1 MSYGVAIPRF
11 HLIRGLIP
19 KFVFTVVALCSVF
32 NFSSMLRGQDSDQG
46 FRDFGFVEPAELY
59 RRLSAF
65 RPEETSGSNFDMS
78 QLRDLAKQ
86 GQSLF
91 SSLTPKQQ
99 EDVREFAE
107 RYLDEKGL
115 ESDASKALMN
125 QLGLP
130 RDLQESLAEK
140 FNRLEGRDAHE
151 KSGFRDVLRAAL
163 QSSKDLKLDRDGQK
177 RVANRQGAKKAT
189 DRRKG
194 IDRVEGDSSDR
205 PGTDIEPEAVTPE
218 QTKPQDGNKVGT
230 AKTGAQAAEDLAKGK
245 GISENNGGKTPSQ
258 IGAKVD
264 PLAPTKNGVNI
275 DDPLGTNSVGSFDK
289 NDDPMVDSIIGAE
302 TKSPNVGPLEGLA
315 AGDSSGEKR
324 GEFDWEKNLSRLLGG
339 ESGRFGEIS
348 SDNEVMPKKRGDRGN
363 AELDSSF
370 SQKLAGLAP
379 GQDSIN
385 RFMMRNSSDGDGG
398 ADSNNSAKER
408 PRLAAEFDQTV
419 VEAARGVLESQSD
432 SESDQRGFFARNFDS
447 VFKRLVNRTVSPDG
461 DEDSRRETPRFDSD
475 DEGWDQEG
483 RSGAGGSSMNSDWIN
498 RQRSSRRTADG
509 GIRNEERRNAPSELN
524 KKEETSSQSSTDGHA
539 VGVLS
544 SSALNLLFG
553 LAIGGVIFAF
563 LLTALN
569 RKSGNNADR
578 ISDRAVARRIDR
590 AKFHSPQDLVA
601 LVDLFLISK
610 FGTESMWW
618 NAKHA
623 ENILLSDAPE
633 FESNINELVQSYVR
647 LRYMKVGGELTQI
660 ERDNCRTTLKSLAS
674 ILGRTDLST
683 RLKVEG

>member
-11 HLIRGLIP
+11 HPICGLIS
-19 KFVFTVVALCSVF
+19 KFVFTVVALCSVL
-32 NFSSMLRGQDSDQG
+32 NSSSMLRGQDSDQG
-46 FRDFGFVEPAELY
+46 FRDFGFVEPSELY

-115 ESDASKALMN
+115 KSDASKALMN

-130 RDLQESLAEK
+130 PDLQESLAEQ
-140 FNRLEGRDAHE
+140 FYRMEGRGTDE
-151 KSGFRDVLRAAL
+151 KSGFRDALRDAL
-163 QSSKDLKLDRDGQK
+163 QSSKDLKLDREGQK
-177 RVANRQGAKKAT
+177 RVADRQGAKKAT

-194 IDRVEGDSSDR
+194 IDRVEGDSSER
-205 PGTDIEPEAVTPE
+205 PGTDIEPEAVTPDQIKRQE
-218 QTKPQDGNKVGT
+218 ENKTGT
-230 AKTGAQAAEDLAKGK
+230 AKAGTQAAEDLAKGE
-245 GISENNGGKTPSQ
+245 GVSENNGGKTSSQ
-258 IGAKVD
+258 NGAKVD
-264 PLAPTKNGVNI
+264 PLAATKNGINI
-275 DDPLGTNSVGSFDK
+275 DDRFGSTSEGSLDK
-289 NDDPMVDSIIGAE
+289 NDDPMADPIFGAE
-302 TKSPNVGPLEGLA
+302 IESPNVGPLEGLA
-315 AGDSSGEKR
+315 DGDSSGKKR
-324 GEFDWEKNLSRLLGG
+324 GEFDWEKNLSRLLGE
-339 ESGRFGEIS
+339 ESGRSGGMS
-348 SDNEVMPKKRGDRGN
+348 TDNGVMPNKRGDRGN
-363 AELDSSF
+363 AELDGSF
-370 SQKLAGLAP
+370 SQKLASLAP
-379 GQDSIN
+379 GQDLIN
-385 RFMMRNSSDGDGG
+385 RFMMRNSSDGDDG
-398 ADSNNSAKER
+398 ADASNREKER

-432 SESDQRGFFARNFDS
+432 SENDQRGFFARNFDS
-447 VFKRLVNRTVSPDG
+447 VFKGLVNSTASPDG
-461 DEDSRRETPRFDSD
+461 EADSRRETPRFDSD

-483 RSGAGGSSMNSDWIN
+483 RSGAGGSSMNSDWLN

-509 GIRNEERRNAPSELN
+509 GNRSEGRRNAATELN
-524 KKEETSSQSSTDGHA
+524 KKEESGSQSSTEDPAIGI
-539 VGVLS
+539 S
-544 SSALNLLFG
+544 SKSALNLLFG
-553 LAIGGVIFAF
+553 LAIGGVILAF
-563 LLTALN
+563 LLTTLN
-569 RKSGNNADR
+569 RKSCSNAKR

-633 FESNINELVQSYVR
+633 FESNINDLVQSYVR

-660 ERDNCRTTLKSLAS
+660 ERENCRTTLKSLAS

>member
-1 MSYGVAIPRF
+1 
-11 HLIRGLIP
+11 
-19 KFVFTVVALCSVF
+19 
-32 NFSSMLRGQDSDQG
+32 
-46 FRDFGFVEPAELY
+46 
-59 RRLSAF
+59 
-65 RPEETSGSNFDMS
+65 
-78 QLRDLAKQ
+78 
-86 GQSLF
+86 
-91 SSLTPKQQ
+91 
-99 EDVREFAE
+99 
-107 RYLDEKGL
+107 
-115 ESDASKALMN
+115 
-125 QLGLP
+125 
-130 RDLQESLAEK
+130 
-140 FNRLEGRDAHE
+140 
-151 KSGFRDVLRAAL
+151 
-163 QSSKDLKLDRDGQK
+163 
-177 RVANRQGAKKAT
+177 
-189 DRRKG
+189 
-194 IDRVEGDSSDR
+194 
-205 PGTDIEPEAVTPE
+205 
-218 QTKPQDGNKVGT
+218 
-230 AKTGAQAAEDLAKGK
+230 
-245 GISENNGGKTPSQ
+245 
-258 IGAKVD
+258 
-264 PLAPTKNGVNI
+264 
-275 DDPLGTNSVGSFDK
+275 
-289 NDDPMVDSIIGAE
+289 
-302 TKSPNVGPLEGLA
+302 
-315 AGDSSGEKR
+315 
-324 GEFDWEKNLSRLLGG
+324 
-339 ESGRFGEIS
+339 
-348 SDNEVMPKKRGDRGN
+348 MPKKRGDRGN

-385 RFMMRNSSDGDGG
+385 RLMMRNSSDGDGG

>member
-11 HLIRGLIP
+11 HPIRDLIL

-32 NFSSMLRGQDSDQG
+32 NSSSMLRGQDSDQG

-130 RDLQESLAEK
+130 RDLQESLAEQ
-140 FNRLEGRDAHE
+140 FNRMEGRGTDE
-151 KSGFRDVLRAAL
+151 KSGFRDALRDAL
-163 QSSKDLKLDRDGQK
+163 QASKDLKLDREGQK

-194 IDRVEGDSSDR
+194 VDRVEGDSSDR
-205 PGTDIEPEAVTPE
+205 PGADIEPEAVTPDQIKRQE
-218 QTKPQDGNKVGT
+218 ENKTGT
-230 AKTGAQAAEDLAKGK
+230 AKTGTQAAEDLANGE
-245 GISENNGGKTPSQ
+245 GVSENNGGKTSSQ
-258 IGAKVD
+258 NGAKVD
-264 PLAPTKNGVNI
+264 PLAATKNGINI
-275 DDPLGTNSVGSFDK
+275 DDRFGSTSEGSLDK
-289 NDDPMVDSIIGAE
+289 NDDPMADPIFGAE
-302 TKSPNVGPLEGLA
+302 IESPNVGPLEGPA
-315 AGDSSGEKR
+315 DGDSSGKKR
-324 GEFDWEKNLSRLLGG
+324 GEFDWEKNLSRLLGE
-339 ESGRFGEIS
+339 ESGRSGGMS
-348 SDNEVMPKKRGDRGN
+348 TDNGVMPNKRGDRGN
-363 AELDSSF
+363 AELDGSF
-370 SQKLAGLAP
+370 SQKLASLAP
-379 GQDSIN
+379 GQDLIN
-385 RFMMRNSSDGDGG
+385 RFMMRNSSDGDDG
-398 ADSNNSAKER
+398 ADASNRAKER
-408 PRLAAEFDQTV
+408 PRLTAEFDQTV

-432 SESDQRGFFARNFDS
+432 SENDQRGFFARNFDS
-447 VFKRLVNRTVSPDG
+447 VFKGLVNSTASPEG
-461 DEDSRRETPRFDSD
+461 KADSRRETPRFDSD

-483 RSGAGGSSMNSDWIN
+483 RSGAGGSSMNSDWLN
-498 RQRSSRRTADG
+498 RQRSSRLTADG
-509 GIRNEERRNAPSELN
+509 GNRSEGRRNAASELN
-524 KKEETSSQSSTDGHA
+524 KKEESGSQSSTEDPAIGI
-539 VGVLS
+539 S
-544 SSALNLLFG
+544 SKSALNLLFG
-553 LAIGGVIFAF
+553 FAIGGVILAF
-563 LLTALN
+563 LFTTLN
-569 RKSGNNADR
+569 RKSGSNAKR

-647 LRYMKVGGELTQI
+647 LRYMKVGGELTQL
-660 ERDNCRTTLKSLAS
+660 ERENCRTTLKSLAS